1 MRVPPLDA
9 LPTSLINIPVHVLGC
24 CLFICLLYQ
33 IMSSLK
39 TVTSYKSPN
48 MYTQDLT
55 LNKYFDSGLGE
66 KIEAEGKKKRKET
79 LDEEQ

>member
-1 MRVPPLDA
+1 
-9 LPTSLINIPVHVLGC
+9 
-24 CLFICLLYQ
+24 
-33 IMSSLK
+33 
-39 TVTSYKSPN
+39 

-55 LNKYFDSGLGE
+55 LNKYFDSGLGG